1 MKTKRRSR
9 MDEYTT
15 LYDMALDIHHAL
27 EKLEVKLKLLR
38 IEERFLDENK
48 QRNNKGNKKG
58 KP

>member
-1 MKTKRRSR
+1 
-9 MDEYTT
+9 
-15 LYDMALDIHHAL
+15 MALDIHHAL